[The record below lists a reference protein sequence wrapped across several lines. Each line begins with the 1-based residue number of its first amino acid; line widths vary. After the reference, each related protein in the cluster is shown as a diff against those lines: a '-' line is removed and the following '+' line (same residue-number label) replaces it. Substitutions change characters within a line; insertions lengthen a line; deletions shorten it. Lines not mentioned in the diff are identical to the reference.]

1 MKTLC
6 EEVREY
12 FVENGIPVDEID
24 EEEDIDEEETEEDK
38 IEEETI
44 DEILE
49 MPGDE
54 LVRNIPSDG
63 PLEMPEEYQPAP
75 RTKRVPDVQPHGG
88 TTDDLEI
95 LQDPEFYE

>member
-24 EEEDIDEEETEEDK
+24 EEED
-38 IEEETI
+38 I